1 MIKTENKI
9 GKKQKR
15 IIYIIMVMI
24 LLASVA
30 ALIYLIFVL
39 INFNGT
45 LLEMNDR
52 TSEVV
57 GGILAIIGAMFG
69 VPVGRKWWQI
79 VYEERGRGAFLKVK
93 R

>member
-1 MIKTENKI
+1 MVKTENKI
-9 GKKQKR
+9 GKKQKK

-30 ALIYLIFVL
+30 ALMYLIFIL
-39 INFNGT
+39 INFNGK
-45 LLEMNDR
+45 LLEIDDR

-57 GGILAIIGAMFG
+57 GGVLTIIGAMFG

-79 VYEERGRGAFLKVK
+79 VYEERGRGAFMKVK